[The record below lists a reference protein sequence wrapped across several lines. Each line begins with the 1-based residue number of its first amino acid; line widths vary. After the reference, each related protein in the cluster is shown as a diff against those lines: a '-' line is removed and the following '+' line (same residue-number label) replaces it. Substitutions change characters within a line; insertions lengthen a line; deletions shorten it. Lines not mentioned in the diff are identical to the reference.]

1 LKRFTRYV
9 VRFAATPNEAAFS
22 NVSLAA
28 HIKRERERERERA
41 IQYIPFLNRSVQTI
55 VQLHSANFVP
65 TVCGIHQVGR

>member
-28 HIKRERERERERA
+28 HIKRERERESA